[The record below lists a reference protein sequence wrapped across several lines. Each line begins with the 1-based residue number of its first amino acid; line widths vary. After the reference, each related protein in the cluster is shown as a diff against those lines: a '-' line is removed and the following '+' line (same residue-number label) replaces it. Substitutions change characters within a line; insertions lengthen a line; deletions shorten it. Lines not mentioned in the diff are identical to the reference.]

1 MITIADQSAVRGAWY
16 LLAFQTKGLAW
27 FDLSQNGFRRSWL
40 ALLLSLPLVL
50 YRVALFN
57 NLAPATYTD
66 IPLFAV
72 AVFLAIN
79 WMIGVG
85 GLVMFGM
92 IFRQQHNLVQAITI
106 TNWLGVLGNLIL
118 AMVQTLSL
126 IGLPLAET
134 QTIIALL
141 LLYYLAVQGFA
152 LSRIWPIHPL
162 TIGGIVIFLYFV
174 DRVTGALFFQILKSA
189 SGAATA

>member
-1 MITIADQSAVRGAWY
+1 MTTVADQRAIRGAWY
-16 LLAFQTKGLAW
+16 LMAFQAKGLAW

-40 ALLLSLPLVL
+40 ALLFSLPLVL

-57 NLAPATYTD
+57 HLAPPSYVD
-66 IPLFAV
+66 VPLLAV
-72 AVFLAIN
+72 GIFLAIN

-85 GLVMFGM
+85 GLVMFGI

-118 AMVQTLSL
+118 ALVQSLSL
-126 IGLPLAET
+126 IGLPPAES
-134 QTIIALL
+134 QTLIAIL
-141 LLYYLAVQGFA
+141 LLYYLAVQGFS

-162 TIGGIVIFLYFV
+162 TIGGIVIFLYFI
-174 DRVTGALFFQILKSA
+174 DRITGVLFFQILKST
-189 SGAATA
+189 SAAA